1 VRLVAPLVA
10 ALAVLMAVV
19 SPVPALAAAPPVVPV
34 SLSITAP
41 QAATI
46 GTEVIVPATIRR
58 RDNVAPTGLRVALYI
73 GGHYIQS
80 EHADTLG
87 HVAFRVR
94 GVNTQVAGKYAI
106 EARFDGARGL
116 APARVATT
124 MVLRPA
130 HIKIAT
136 VPAVVGLPVMLGTQS
151 VSTGTD
157 GIAEF
162 DVSRVG
168 NLSLD
173 PLVNQTTD
181 PSTRV
186 SFGRW
191 SDSVYVPTR
200 TISIQGDATY
210 TLGLRTAY
218 KTSVHFVDLAG
229 AAVDPALIGRV
240 RFTSSTGGEVVLTS
254 FGDSWWEA
262 GTAVARTGGLQP
274 SPTLWRLAE
283 VDMAGTNVVNQGQQA
298 FNPTINGDWTIS
310 LLLYDL
316 DIRAEDAL
324 TGGTLGGSVD
334 LVYPDA
340 SIRRQPV
347 GLDGSAH
354 FTALP
359 RGSYSVKVNA
369 SGMTPPTPV
378 ALSRSQSAS
387 IRVISYLDIG
397 LAIGVGLLIVFGL
410 LMLRYRRLGV
420 LLRVA
425 HGPAVVARRLGLG
438 RVPDAVRR
446 GLPPAAAAM
455 GRLPSDMAAIEG
467 GRTAAAF
474 ALVTSAARR
483 VWQEVRRLSG
493 AAAGAVLATRSGV
506 SAALP
511 ARRSNE
517 PEGPQAMTA
526 VLSARRSRVQESP
539 TAVAAALPARRS
551 RPAQAAPAA
560 VPAWPTTQRDT
571 QERSLLRPAKPIDL
585 GMRPV
590 VVSPTSDSETPEPTH
605 ECAECHAQ
613 VPDSARFCR
622 MCGHVQR

>member
-1 VRLVAPLVA
+1 MRLVAPLVA

-19 SPVPALAAAPPVVPV
+19 SPLPALAAAPPVVPV

-58 RDNVAPTGLRVALYI
+58 RDSVAPTGLRVALYI

-94 GVNTQVAGKYAI
+94 GVNTQVAGKYLI

-116 APARVATT
+116 APTRASTT

-130 HIKIAT
+130 HIKVAT

-151 VSTGTD
+151 VSTGSD
-157 GIAEF
+157 GIAQF

-191 SDSVYVPTR
+191 ADSVYVPTR

-229 AAVDPALIGRV
+229 VAVDPALIGRV
-240 RFTSSTGGEVVLTS
+240 RFTSSTGAEVVLTS

-298 FNPTINGDWTIS
+298 FNPTINGNWTIS

-324 TGGTLGGSVD
+324 TGGALGGSVD

-347 GLDGSAH
+347 GPDGSAH

-397 LAIGVGLLIVFGL
+397 LAIAIGLLLVFGL

-425 HGPAVVARRLGLG
+425 QAPVVVGQRLGLG
-438 RVPDAVRR
+438 RVAAAVRR

-455 GRLPSDMAAIEG
+455 GRLPSDVAAIEG
-467 GRTAAAF
+467 GRTAAVF
-474 ALVTSAARR
+474 ALVASAARR
-483 VWQEVRRLSG
+483 AWQEARRLSG
-493 AAAGAVLATRSGV
+493 SAAGAVLSTRSAV

-511 ARRSNE
+511 ARRSHE

-526 VLSARRSRVQESP
+526 VLSARRSRAQESQ

-551 RPAQAAPAA
+551 RARQSPPAT
-560 VPAWPTTQRDT
+560 VPAWPSTQPAAQD
-571 QERSLLRPAKPIDL
+571 RSLIRPAKPIDL

-590 VVSPTSDSETPEPTH
+590 VVSPSSEPDAPEPTH

>member
-1 VRLVAPLVA
+1 
-10 ALAVLMAVV
+10 M
-19 SPVPALAAAPPVVPV
+19 
-34 SLSITAP
+34 
-41 QAATI
+41 
-46 GTEVIVPATIRR
+46 
-58 RDNVAPTGLRVALYI
+58 
-73 GGHYIQS
+73 
-80 EHADTLG
+80 
-87 HVAFRVR
+87 
-94 GVNTQVAGKYAI
+94 
-106 EARFDGARGL
+106 
-116 APARVATT
+116 
-124 MVLRPA
+124 
-130 HIKIAT
+130 
-136 VPAVVGLPVMLGTQS
+136 
-151 VSTGTD
+151 
-157 GIAEF
+157 
-162 DVSRVG
+162 
-168 NLSLD
+168 
-173 PLVNQTTD
+173 
-181 PSTRV
+181 
-186 SFGRW
+186 
-191 SDSVYVPTR
+191 YVPTR

-298 FNPTINGDWTIS
+298 FNPTIDGNWTIS

-316 DIRAEDAL
+316 DVRAEDAL
-324 TGGTLGGSVD
+324 TGGALGGSVD
-334 LVYPDA
+334 LVYPD
-340 SIRRQPV
+340 SSTRRQPV
-347 GLDGSAH
+347 GPDGSAH

-369 SGMTPPTPV
+369 SGVTPPTPV

-397 LAIGVGLLIVFGL
+397 LAIGIGLLLVFGL

-425 HGPAVVARRLGLG
+425 RGPVVVAQRLGLG

-446 GLPPAAAAM
+446 GLPPAAAAV
-455 GRLPSDMAAIEG
+455 GRLPSDVAAIEG
-467 GRTAAAF
+467 GRTAAAL
-474 ALVTSAARR
+474 ALVASAARR
-483 VWQEVRRLSG
+483 AWQETRRLSG
-493 AAAGAVLATRSGV
+493 SAAGMVLSTRSAL

-511 ARRSNE
+511 ARRSRE

-526 VLSARRSRVQESP
+526 VLTARRSRAQESP
-539 TAVAAALPARRS
+539 TAVGAALPARRS
-551 RPAQAAPAA
+551 RASQSPQAA
-560 VPAWPTTQRDT
+560 VPAWPSSQPDARD
-571 QERSLLRPAKPIDL
+571 RSLLRPAKPIDL

-590 VVSPTSDSETPEPTH
+590 VVSPTNEPETPEPTH